1 MSDKELRRSEVLS
14 RVRRGE
20 WKLNE
25 AAARL
30 EISYRQAKR
39 LWSRYRKGAAKAR
52 TALSW
57 SFAGVCWSWCGNTM
71 RSVEASVTV
80 RAAARTALSRWSFAG
95 VCWSW
100 CGNTMGANRSSAA
113 GRR

>member
-39 LWSRYRKGAAKAR
+39 LWSRYRKGGTKA
-52 TALSW
+52 L
-57 SFAGVCWSWCGNTM
+57 VHGN
-71 RSVEASVTV
+71 V
-80 RAAARTALSRWSFAG
+80 
-95 VCWSW
+95 
-100 CGNTMGANRSSAA
+100 
-113 GRR
+113 GRRSNRAST